1 MDVLYYDILYTHDEF
16 HFLMAKDCLPC
27 NNIVPCIN
35 IVYQTCRQSFK
46 NIFDEIW
53 LCLSTVS
60 YDV

>member
-27 NNIVPCIN
+27 INIVPCSN

-46 NIFDEIW
+46 NIFVLIHCE
-53 LCLSTVS
+53 L
-60 YDV
+60 